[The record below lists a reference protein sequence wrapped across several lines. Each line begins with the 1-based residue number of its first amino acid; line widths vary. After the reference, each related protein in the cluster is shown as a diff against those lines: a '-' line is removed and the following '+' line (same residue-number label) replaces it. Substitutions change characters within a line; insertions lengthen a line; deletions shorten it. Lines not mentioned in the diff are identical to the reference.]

1 MTQYPQDPVRPGG
14 PRPEPHE
21 RLPREDLS
29 ATPAR
34 RPDRVPSG
42 ADAASPRPG
51 TAPVT
56 GQQPAAAPPTDPA
69 LDQPKKRGVS
79 GTVWAALIL
88 GVIILILLLVFIIQ
102 NNVSTGFH
110 YMAWEFSLPLG
121 VAILLAAI
129 AGALV
134 MALVGSV
141 RMFTLG
147 HRVRRLE
154 KERSRI
160 KDALG

>member
-1 MTQYPQDPVRPGG
+1 MTQYPQDPVRPGEPG
-14 PRPEPHE
+14 SEPHE
-21 RLPREDLS
+21 RLDLS
-29 ATPAR
+29 ATPAP
-34 RPDRVPSG
+34 RPARVPAG
-42 ADAASPRPG
+42 ADSTSPGAG
-51 TAPVT
+51 TVPVT
-56 GQQPAAAPPTDPA
+56 GQRPAAVPPTDPA
-69 LDQPKKRGVS
+69 LDHPKKRGVS

-110 YMAWEFSLPLG
+110 YMAWDFSLPLG

-134 MALVGSV
+134 MALAGSV

-147 HRVRRLE
+147 HRLRRLE